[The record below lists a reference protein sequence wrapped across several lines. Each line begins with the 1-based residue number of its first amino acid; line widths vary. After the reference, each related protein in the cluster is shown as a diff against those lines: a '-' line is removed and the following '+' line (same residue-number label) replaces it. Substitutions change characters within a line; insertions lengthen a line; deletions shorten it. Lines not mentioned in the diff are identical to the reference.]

1 VNEALARDLLV
12 EGRAVTVRSGE
23 FTGRVGFVQEYD
35 SAFDLYM
42 VSNGNFLSGHEWF
55 ELEPLFTMGQVVDVK
70 LADQEPGSLLADRMR
85 PFGMKSA
92 DLAEWVDVFT
102 KHCAGRI
109 KGVGDEQYS
118 MEGDSFQKFEEMSL
132 NQLFKEFQEEVE
144 DVSNYAAMLWIRM
157 ERVRQAL
164 IELDVIDD
172 DEEEIPSE

>member
-1 VNEALARDLLV
+1 MNEALARNLLV
-12 EGRAVTVRSGE
+12 ENRTVWVKAGD
-23 FTGRVGFVQEYD
+23 FTGKVGFIQEVDPMFDRYLVSD
-35 SAFDLYM
+35 GKTLSA
-42 VSNGNFLSGHEWF
+42 HPWF
-55 ELEPLFTMGQVVDVK
+55 ELEPMFTLDQVVDVK

-118 MEGDSFQKFEEMSL
+118 MEGDSFQKFEEMTL
-132 NQLFKEFQEEVE
+132 DQLFKEFQEEVE

-164 IELDVIDD
+164 VELDVIED
-172 DEEEIPSE
+172 DEEVIE